1 MSKKIRLS
9 RDELVWETR
18 CNEFGPAE
26 WENTKAWA
34 KQLREPRLYNI
45 IQNISWD
52 EAFAAWKRY
61 HNSTQTANEIMVYES
76 EHFKQTLGDWVNE
89 LVREDNYDSDISDT
103 NYADEYEEHW
113 EIYTDTEEEE
123 KEVLND

>member
-61 HNSTQTANEIMVYES
+61 HNSTQTANEIIVYET
-76 EHFKQTLGDWVNE
+76 EHYKQTLGDWVNE